1 MAGDRP
7 VHTVFTGDDAEE
19 VSLFQFM
26 ETVASAIPDKWKR
39 VGLALGLSQEHISGI
54 DAENEGDPLKC
65 FTEIFNLW
73 QQVSTPQQP
82 VSWTT
87 LVSVLR
93 SQHVDEELLANCIE
107 ETFIGNEYCLCSS
120 DPVIVGTF
128 LCSQQNS

>member
-1 MAGDRP
+1 MELFHQIWLDIADDSP

-65 FTEIFNLW
+65 FAEIFNLW
-73 QQVSTPQQP
+73 QQLSTRQQP

-87 LVSVLR
+87 LAVALR
-93 SQHVDEELLANCIE
+93 SQHVDEKHLANYIE
-107 ETFIGNEYCLCSS
+107 ETFIGNNE
-120 DPVIVGTF
+120 
-128 LCSQQNS
+128 